1 MLIIAP
7 SDIREEIA
15 AEFTSAGVSFT
26 ALVLGKHGSG
36 ADGLLTLKIEIGKP
50 TAHAAITMAAWLAR
64 NKSKRAAGYVLND
77 GKGKLI
83 QSEIADLASPE
94 VGLLLAQ
101 AHEILISKKKR
112 SPSARR
118 VNPSARLRTK
128 LIDEARS
135 TCPNPDCGKDGIG
148 HLDAHHIDGNRNNT
162 VEGNLIMLCKT
173 CHGDADR
180 QLISRDMVEFWK
192 RLLVQGLHPHLD
204 NPKRKKAQREA
215 PIVDGVNNG
224 HAAKN
229 MSVHYHGVKPP
240 AEKPGIGTIGASPP
254 HRSYVRYLVKKYTD
268 WRLKGITEMGDDRP
282 FNPKAVWSVIENT
295 LKFAPY
301 KAGLE
306 SFETI
311 VETLTD
317 MIDRT
322 PFGSLNRSKNK
333 RNYHTF
339 AEHKI
344 IMTRRK
350 NKNPP
355 SEGNLDE

>member
-7 SDIREEIA
+7 LDLREEIA
-15 AEFTSAGVSFT
+15 ADFTLAGTQFTSV
-26 ALVLGKHGSG
+26 VLGKQGKEM
-36 ADGLLTLKIEIGKP
+36 DGMLTLRVEPGQS
-50 TAHAAITMAAWLAR
+50 TARAAGILSSWLAR
-64 NKSKRAAGYVLND
+64 NKSKRVATYT
-77 GKGKLI
+77 LI
-83 QSEIADLASPE
+83 NGMGQRTELEIADLAASD

-101 AHEILISKKKR
+101 AQEITISKKKR

-229 MSVHYHGVKPP
+229 MNVHYHGVKPP

-268 WRLKGITEMGDDRP
+268 WRLKGLTEMGDDRP

-322 PFGSLNRSKNK
+322 PFGSLNQSKNK